1 MFRYDDGFPLAF
13 PESQGFPQVG
23 NGCRIQIGGWLIQYQ
38 YLRILDSNDPKD
50 NSAAARTFAAERG
63 LDIQEVR
70 VRISNTL
77 GQLMK
82 RLLDGGLEATL
93 MCTGGDTLLALM
105 RAVDVT
111 ELTPVGELATGVVLT
126 YFVYHGKTYYII
138 SKSGGFGEPDL
149 LCRLAERTTGTKE
162 KEDVSCL

>member
-1 MFRYDDGFPLAF
+1 MDSWLAAARR
-13 PESQGFPQVG
+13 EGR
-23 NGCRIQIGGWLIQYQ
+23 C
-38 YLRILDSNDPKD
+38 ILDSNDPKD

>member
-1 MFRYDDGFPLAF
+1 MKHWLATIRREGRY
-13 PESQGFPQVG
+13 
-23 NGCRIQIGGWLIQYQ
+23 
-38 YLRILDSNDPKD
+38 ILDSNDPKD
-50 NSAAARTFAAERG
+50 DSAAARTFAAQRG

-93 MCTGGDTLLALM
+93 MCSGGDTLLALM
-105 RAVDVT
+105 RAVNVS
-111 ELTPVGELATGVVLT
+111 ELIPVCELETGVVLT
-126 YFVYHGKTYYII
+126 NFVYHSKTYYII

-149 LCRLAERTTGTKE
+149 LCRLAEQMAGTVKRE
-162 KEDVSCL
+162 EVSCL